1 MSHELA
7 EVVWRSCFAGT
18 EPLYWVYL
26 EQSFNKVSRLIA
38 HLDALWPLVLHAH
51 NLDEQ
56 VGLNVRLKRQLPC
69 VHIEKHDTEGPQV
82 TPWHCFA
89 IREHLRRD
97 IKWRSDE
104 GLIQAFHV

>member
-26 EQSFNKVSRLIA
+26 EQSFNKVSRIFA
-38 HLDALWPLVLHAH
+38 HLDALWPLILHAH

-104 GLIQAFHV
+104 GLIQAFHI